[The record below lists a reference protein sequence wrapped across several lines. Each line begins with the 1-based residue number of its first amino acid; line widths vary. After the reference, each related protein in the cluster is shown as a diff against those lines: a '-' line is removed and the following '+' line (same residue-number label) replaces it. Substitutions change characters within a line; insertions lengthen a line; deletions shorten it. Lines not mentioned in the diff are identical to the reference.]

1 MCIKRNRDAD
11 LEWRGR
17 MKGERVG
24 DRERKGWV
32 RVRGG
37 EGQVFKMS
45 GIMAD
50 INHVFQSASAG
61 SRSSRMT
68 ES

>member
-1 MCIKRNRDAD
+1 VCIKRNRDAD
-11 LEWRGR
+11 LEWCAGL
-17 MKGERVG
+17 KGKRIG
-24 DRERKGWV
+24 GKERKGWV
-32 RVRGG
+32 RSREG

-45 GIMAD
+45 GVMAD

-61 SRSSRMT
+61 SRSCRVT